1 MKKTYMSKAKHIRL
15 VVDMNGERKSIAFG
29 WDIVSQGGTMGSS
42 YSTEDEEMQ
51 KAIEA
56 HELFGSTIWCA
67 TPVKSETEADQALES
82 ISTIAD
88 ARQLLREKY
97 GKTAEE
103 TKTKTQVLTLLNE
116 LGIHCPLN
124 N

>member
-1 MKKTYMSKAKHIRL
+1 MKKTYMSKAKHLRL
-15 VVDMNGERKSIAFG
+15 VVETKGERVSIAFG
-29 WDIVSQGGTMGSS
+29 WDIVSQGGAMGSS
-42 YSTEDEEMQ
+42 FSTEDEEIQ
-51 KAIEA
+51 KAIET
-56 HELFGSTIWCA
+56 HKLFGSTIWCA
-67 TPVKSETEADQALES
+67 TPTNETAADNETDT
-82 ISTIAD
+82 IHTIAD
-88 ARQLLREKY
+88 ARQLLKEKY